1 MLWLPTL
8 LVAALTLLVFVLLIY
23 YQNSQ
28 VSKAARLPEK
38 MVELTHN
45 VEAVIAYM
53 LQGVVTKDGKDF
65 EAAINVSRKIETDI
79 GKFVSYPHVSGQ
91 HLGSIYGELYQN
103 LMKSIELLKD
113 SNHYDA
119 DEALEFVRD
128 LQSILDTSLLM
139 MTNQMEARQRNL
151 LQTLN
156 VLMCFAA
163 VLLIAVTLTNGL
175 LVIPKAVIEPMDRMN
190 QDLRDSESHL
200 SATLHSIGDGVIS
213 ADSSG
218 KVTNLNAVAELL
230 TGWKLNQ
237 AFARPVDEIFH
248 IVDSNTR
255 KDIDSPVLK
264 TLAQGGSTSI
274 PGHAALIA
282 RDGTERQ
289 IDDSCAP
296 IRDANGHVMGA
307 VLVFRDVT
315 EEYHRREEL
324 RESDERFA
332 QIAEVSG
339 EMIWEVDA
347 GGFYTYVS
355 QASHKLLGYTPEE
368 MIGKMRFYDLSPEED
383 RESYKKSVLEIF
395 ESRTIFKNV
404 EKTAQG
410 KTGEQV
416 IMITNGVPV
425 LNADGS
431 LRGYRGSDLDITAR
445 KRVEQELIQSN
456 RFLEQANARANK
468 LAEEAEKANVAKG
481 EFLANMSHEIRTP
494 MNGIIGMTEVALNTS
509 LSGEQREYL
518 EAVLG
523 SAETMM
529 IIINDILDFSKI
541 EAGKIELA
549 QTEFNLYELIEDT
562 ISTLSV
568 SPQKNKNVE
577 ISCLINSDVVET
589 VIGDPVRFRQV
600 ITNLVGNAIKF
611 TEHGFV
617 NLTVEQE
624 SATDNDVNLLCC
636 VSDTGIGISKD
647 KLGRIFKPFEQA
659 DASTTRRYGG
669 TGLGLTIVSRLVQL
683 MNGRIWVDS
692 EPGKGSSFH
701 FTVRLGFSRDLSLKR
716 KPVDATGLKDT
727 KALIVDDNP
736 VNRLILMQTF
746 SQWNMRPTQA
756 DGAEEAFEIM
766 RSAKDRKELFEL
778 LMLDVQM
785 PGMDGFQLAE
795 YLKKNP
801 GLYDGPIIIMTSS
814 HDPDD
819 IVRCRELKIE
829 GYLTKPIKRAQL
841 LDELDAVLGTKK
853 TYKSRLIS
861 DDVPIETA
869 AQRALKILVA
879 EDNPVNQKFVQVVLN
894 KAGHQVTAVTNGKQA
909 VEAVRNQSFDLI
921 LMDVQMPEMDGYEA
935 TGLIRKYQ
943 VKTGKF
949 TPIVAMTANAMKG
962 DREKCLEAGMDDYL
976 SKPVKVRELL
986 DILQKLATS

>member
-53 LQGVVTKDGKDF
+53 LQGVITKDRKDF
-65 EAAINVSRKIETDI
+65 EAAINISKGIESDI
-79 GKFVSYPHVSGQ
+79 RKFVSYPQINAQ
-91 HLGSIYGELYQN
+91 HLGNIYGELYQN
-103 LMKSIELLKD
+103 LLKSIDLLK
-113 SNHYDA
+113 SGNHFDA
-119 DEALEFVRD
+119 DGALEFVRD

-163 VLLIAVTLTNGL
+163 ILLIAVTLTNGL
-175 LVIPKAVIEPMDRMN
+175 LVIPRAVIEPMDRMN
-190 QDLRDSESHL
+190 QDLRESESHL

-213 ADSSG
+213 SDSSG
-218 KVTNLNAVAELL
+218 KVTNLNAVAEVL
-230 TGWKLNQ
+230 TGWKLDH
-237 AFARPVDEIFH
+237 AFGRPVNEIFH
-248 IVDSNTR
+248 VVDSNTR
-255 KDIDSPVLK
+255 KDIDSPVSK
-264 TLAQGGSTSI
+264 TLSSGRSTSI
-274 PGHAALIA
+274 TGHTALIA
-282 RDGTERQ
+282 GDGTERQ
-289 IDDSCAP
+289 IDTSCAP

-324 RESDERFA
+324 RASDERFA

-339 EMIWEVDA
+339 EMIWEVDSE
-347 GGFYTYVS
+347 GVYTYVS
-355 QASHKLLGYTPEE
+355 QASLTLLGYTPEE
-368 MIGKMRFYDLSPEED
+368 MIGKMRFYDLSPEQD
-383 RESYKKSVLEIF
+383 RETYKKTVLEIF

-425 LNADGS
+425 LNADES
-431 LRGYRGSDLDITAR
+431 FRGYRGSDLDITAR

-577 ISCLINSDVVET
+577 ISCLINSDVAET

-624 SATDNDVNLLCC
+624 SANDNDVMLMCC

-647 KLGRIFKPFEQA
+647 KLGTIFKPFEQA

-692 EPGKGSSFH
+692 EPGRGSSFH
-701 FTVRLGFSRDLSLKR
+701 FTVRFGFSRDSTLKR
-716 KPVDATGLKDT
+716 KPVDVTRLKDVE
-727 KALIVDDNP
+727 ALIVDDNP

-746 SQWNMRPTQA
+746 SQWSMRPTQA
-756 DGAEEAFEIM
+756 DGAEEALQAIK
-766 RSAKDRKELFEL
+766 SARERQTPFEL

-785 PGMDGFQLAE
+785 PGMDGFQFAE
-795 YLKKNP
+795 YLKKSP
-801 GLYDGPIIIMTSS
+801 GIYDGPIIIMTSS

-819 IVRCRELKIE
+819 IVKCRELKIE

-841 LDELDAVLGTKK
+841 LDEIDVVLGRKK
-853 TYKSRLIS
+853 TYTSRLIS
-861 DDVPIETA
+861 ADAAIEATA
-869 AQRALKILVA
+869 PRPLKILVA

-894 KAGHQVTAVTNGKQA
+894 KAGHSVTTVSNGKQA

-943 VKTGKF
+943 AQTGIF

-986 DILQKLATS
+986 DILQKLATP